1 MPQRSDVVNL
11 MTNVINDL
19 NFQKATQDGVDEMQ
33 IRKAI
38 ADHQEELNFINGV
51 LVDALSKSNLI
62 NLD

>member
-1 MPQRSDVVNL
+1 

-19 NFQKATQDGVDEMQ
+19 HFQKASQDGVDEMQ

-51 LVDALSKSNLI
+51 LVDALKANNLI
-62 NLD
+62 SVD

>member
-1 MPQRSDVVNL
+1 MPQRQDVVNL

-38 ADHQEELNFINGV
+38 ADHQQELNYINGV
-51 LVDALSKSNLI
+51 LVDALKANNLI
-62 NLD
+62 SVE

>member
-1 MPQRSDVVNL
+1 MPQRQDVVNL

-51 LVDALSKSNLI
+51 LVDALKANNLI
-62 NLD
+62 SVD